1 MDKKD
6 DSVLFLL
13 QDIKELV
20 FGIALIL
27 LGGIL
32 LYASILDSGA
42 VELFALLGL
51 PVLAYGV
58 FHIWNGWT
66 NHKPVE
72 KNGEGKKKEEQG
84 GPHAL

>member
-58 FHIWNGWT
+58 FQMWNTQIGRA
-66 NHKPVE
+66 HV
-72 KNGEGKKKEEQG
+72 
-84 GPHAL
+84 

>member
-27 LGGIL
+27 LGGI
-32 LYASILDSGA
+32 
-42 VELFALLGL
+42 
-51 PVLAYGV
+51 
-58 FHIWNGWT
+58 
-66 NHKPVE
+66 
-72 KNGEGKKKEEQG
+72 
-84 GPHAL
+84 

>member
-1 MDKKD
+1 MDKNN

-20 FGIALIL
+20 FGIALSL

-32 LYASILDSGA
+32 LFASSASGLFLILS
-42 VELFALLGL
+42 L
-51 PVLAYGV
+51 PVLAYGI

-66 NHKPVE
+66 RHELIE
-72 KNGEGKKKEEQG
+72 KNDRAVKEGE
-84 GPHAL
+84 PHER

>member
-1 MDKKD
+1 MNMNN

-20 FGIALIL
+20 FGIALSL

-32 LYASILDSGA
+32 VFASTLDWEADELCLILS
-42 VELFALLGL
+42 F
-51 PVLAYGV
+51 PVLAWAA

-66 NHKPVE
+66 RHKLIE
-72 KNGEGKKKEEQG
+72 KSEGAPRKG
-84 GPHAL
+84 DSHAL

>member
-42 VELFALLGL
+42 VEQIGRAH
-51 PVLAYGV
+51 V
-58 FHIWNGWT
+58 
-66 NHKPVE
+66 
-72 KNGEGKKKEEQG
+72 
-84 GPHAL
+84 